1 MELAS
6 KVSRTIPDRL
16 KSPLT
21 VLRAAH
27 ESPYLNQGN
36 VKSILKTGMTFTSEP
51 GIYLVDKFG
60 VRHEDILL
68 VQGDE
73 EPVLLTGTR
82 ASGPWDP

>member
-1 MELAS
+1 MESEL
-6 KVSRTIPDRL
+6 KVSRVIAISSG
-16 KSPLT
+16 KLT
-21 VLRAAH
+21 RSCVAH

-36 VKSILKTGMTFTSEP
+36 LANLLKTGMTFTSEP
-51 GIYLVDKFG
+51 GVYLIDKFG
-60 VRHEDILL
+60 VRHEDVLL